1 MPEASD
7 LLPPPSFPMRVRD
20 INDLSPLH
28 EQEERS
34 AEMTV
39 VDNKTEV
46 GEDGMQKSTSK
57 SSEAENDGTEETVED
72 DYGFFPMDDEE
83 DFRGSKSGGQRED
96 AASTSSGSSRGSLI
110 GRRSSRQKPALKRGS
125 AYGDSNEGIPLDFE
139 RKEFNRVLPKP
150 DLSQR
155 ASVTSSYPAKEVY
168 RPDNR
173 SIFRVL
179 SEPVFVSPVYQ
190 QGDGNDEIPTE
201 VGEAGNSVSSGVFVE
216 GAMKKRIS
224 FGTIKIREHAQTI
237 GDNPSCSYGTPI
249 QLDWEH
255 EDLPQLKVDDYEN
268 YRPRPRTKEEFH
280 MNHFQRANLL
290 KLNGYST
297 NEIKDSKK
305 QVNKMRGQREFT
317 KFVVM
322 NYPQLATVEAAIESG
337 VRKVKRTISKS
348 KSSTKS
354 NAESITRQDSKDDLN
369 LHSSGLSKS
378 ALLEMMDNDES
389 NATAPF

>member
-1 MPEASD
+1 
-7 LLPPPSFPMRVRD
+7 
-20 INDLSPLH
+20 
-28 EQEERS
+28 
-34 AEMTV
+34 
-39 VDNKTEV
+39 
-46 GEDGMQKSTSK
+46 
-57 SSEAENDGTEETVED
+57 
-72 DYGFFPMDDEE
+72 MDDEE
-83 DFRGSKSGGQRED
+83 DFRGSKSASQRED
-96 AASTSSGSSRGSLI
+96 VASPSSGSSKGSLR
-110 GRRSSRQKPALKRGS
+110 GRGSSRQKSALKRGS

-155 ASVTSSYPAKEVY
+155 ASVASSFPAKEVY
-168 RPDNR
+168 GPYNT

-179 SEPVFVSPVYQ
+179 SEPVFVSPAY
-190 QGDGNDEIPTE
+190 QGDDDDDEIPTE
-201 VGEAGNSVSSGVFVE
+201 VGEAENSVSSGGFVE
-216 GAMKKRIS
+216 GTMKKRIS
-224 FGTIKIREHAQTI
+224 FGTIKIREHAQTL

-249 QLDWEH
+249 QLDWHH
-255 EDLPQLKVDDYEN
+255 EDLAELKVDEYES
-268 YRPRPRTKEEFH
+268 YRLRPRTKEEFY

-305 QVNKMRGQREFT
+305 HTSKMRGQREFT

-348 KSSTKS
+348 KSSAKS
-354 NAESITRQDSKDDLN
+354 NAESITRHDSKDDLS

-378 ALLEMMDNDES
+378 ALLEMMDHDES